1 LEIFLPTPPHHTPA
15 PPEPP
20 ERPLPLGLIKED
32 EVKRS
37 RLFSALALG
46 AATVAVLTACSTT
59 APSGGGGD
67 SKLTFLTFE
76 TPALDAKFWDKSI
89 DAALTDL
96 PGVTVD
102 KIVSPDAD
110 RNAYAKQL
118 QASGQFPDVL
128 SSINPKDFLEA
139 KLLKPF
145 DQGWLKSN
153 FLLPD
158 GNAIDGKSYIP
169 PTNSQ
174 VIPLVFYN
182 KKIFADNNL
191 EVPTTYAEFVDVVK
205 SLRAAGVT
213 PIEMAGAEPWAGS
226 MSLVGLVSA
235 DVLGQ
240 DPDWIQKRYDGKV
253 SFSDPLFKGAMQKA
267 LDLIADKAYDPA
279 ALSVDF
285 ATANANFIAG
295 KSAMYPMGSWFTGS
309 SYVTPEQAAD
319 FGSFPWPTD
328 DGSIVIPFNMGGTTS
343 VSSQSKNVDN
353 AVKFAQAWSL
363 DPGNLSV
370 LIATDGAF
378 PMMKNLKLDDFGVD
392 VTDFYS
398 DAYNLVTDD
407 NTKVS
412 SFGWVNNDDALAPG
426 INDLFYALSQSL
438 FSNTDLDAQ
447 LKQLDSDWDAA
458 AGK

>member
-1 LEIFLPTPPHHTPA
+1 M
-15 PPEPP
+15 
-20 ERPLPLGLIKED
+20 
-32 EVKRS
+32 KRS
-37 RLFSALALG
+37 RTLPALAIG
-46 AATVAVLTACSTT
+46 AATAAVLAGCST
-59 APSGGGGD
+59 SGGGAAGD
-67 SKLTFLTFE
+67 SELTFMTFE
-76 TPALDAKFWDKSI
+76 TPALDATFWDTSI
-89 DAALTDL
+89 DNALADL
-96 PGVTVD
+96 PGVTVK

-139 KLLKPF
+139 DLLQAF
-145 DQGWLKSN
+145 DQGWLDDN

-158 GNAIDGKSYIP
+158 GNGIDGKSYIP

-182 KKIFADNNL
+182 KQIFADNGL

-205 SLRAAGVT
+205 ALRGAGVT

-226 MSLVGLVSA
+226 MSLVGLASA

-240 DPDWIQKRYDGKV
+240 DPDWIQKRYDGSVK
-253 SFSDPLFKGAMQKA
+253 FSDPLFKDAMQKA
-267 LDLIADKAYDPA
+267 IDLIADGAYDPA

-309 SYVTPEQAAD
+309 SYITPEQAANI
-319 FGSFPWPTD
+319 GAFPWPTD
-328 DGSIVIPFNMGGTTS
+328 DGSVVIPFNVGGTTS
-343 VSSQSKNVDN
+343 VSSQSKNLDN

-363 DPGNLSV
+363 DPKNLSV
-370 LIATDGAF
+370 LIETDGAF
-378 PMMKNLKLDDFGVD
+378 PMMKNLSLDDFGVD
-392 VTDFYS
+392 VTDFYK
-398 DAYNLVTDD
+398 DAYSLVTDD
-407 NTKVS
+407 NTKVA
-412 SFGWVNNDDALAPG
+412 SFGWVNNDNALAPG
-426 INDLFYALSQSL
+426 INDSFYALSQSL

-447 LKQLDSDWDAA
+447 LGQLDSDWDAA
-458 AGK
+458 AGN